1 MSKQVNTSIDFFKL
15 LHYIIC
21 CTTYKLFV
29 NIKVKNMALLNL
41 VTAPDNRLS
50 HKSVT
55 VTNHDV
61 NTRALMD
68 DMLATMY
75 YNKGVG
81 LAAVQVGVLQRIIVI
96 DMQDLVN
103 PDEIARQEGFYPLFL
118 VNPEIVKV
126 SQDKIGANEGCLSLP
141 NQTIELARP
150 SSLMIKYQDYN
161 NNNVTLEADG
171 WLARAIQHEI
181 DHLEGKLLVDYLS
194 NLKKQFAIKK
204 LAKIKNA
211 QEL

>member
-1 MSKQVNTSIDFFKL
+1 MT
-15 LHYIIC
+15 
-21 CTTYKLFV
+21 
-29 NIKVKNMALLNL
+29 LLNL
-41 VTAPDNRLS
+41 VTAPDNRLRY
-50 HKSVT
+50 KSAI

-61 NTRALMD
+61 NIKTLMD

-96 DMQDLVN
+96 DMQDLIN
-103 PDEIARQEGFYPLFL
+103 PDEIVRQSGFYPLFL
-118 VNPEIVKV
+118 VNPEIIKV
-126 SQDKIGANEGCLSLP
+126 SQDKVGANEGCLSLP
-141 NQTIELARP
+141 NQSIELARP
-150 SSLMIKYQDYN
+150 LSLTIKYQDYN
-161 NNNVTLEADG
+161 NNNVVLEADG

-194 NLKKQFAIKK
+194 SLKKQFAIKK